1 MVLIAGDSVVGRAL
15 RAIGAGL
22 AVTALL
28 GLLACSP
35 PPVRLGFVGGLSGR
49 VADLGVEARN
59 GATLAVEMRNKTGGI
74 KGRHIELLAEDD
86 RQNPETAAEVVAKLI
101 DLKVDAIIGPTT
113 SAMAMAALPLV
124 NAAGV
129 VMIGPTVSTRQLNG
143 IDDHFFRVVAS
154 TDANARANADY
165 HYQRLGLRRASA
177 AYDLNNKAYSQSWLD
192 DYAAEFTRLGGEVVD
207 RVGFASNASV
217 RFPELAHALLASQPD
232 VVLIVANSVDAAM
245 LCQHLRQLDPGVRI
259 ATSEWA
265 ATEQLIEL
273 GGSTV
278 EEIIVAQLFDR
289 HSTLPSSVEF
299 NRNYLAR
306 FGKASGFGG
315 LTAFDATNVALDAI
329 AAQKRGQ
336 TLKQALLAQK
346 TFAGV
351 QGPLVFDD
359 YGDTWRMTYLTTIR
373 HGQFV
378 RLP

>member
-1 MVLIAGDSVVGRAL
+1 LIVGDLVVGRVL
-15 RAIGAGL
+15 RIIGAGL
-22 AVTALL
+22 AVAAVL
-28 GLLACSP
+28 GLLSCSPP

-59 GATLAVEMRNKTGGI
+59 GATLAVEMRNKTGGVN
-74 KGRHIELLAEDD
+74 GRHIELLAEDD
-86 RQNPETAAEVVAKLI
+86 RQDPEVAAAVVGKLI
-101 DLKVDAIIGPTT
+101 DLKVDAIVGPTT

-129 VMIGPTVSTRQLNG
+129 VMIAPTVSTRQLSG

-154 TDANARANADY
+154 TDANAHANADY
-165 HYQRLGLRRASA
+165 HYQRLGLRRVSA
-177 AYDLNNKAYSQSWLD
+177 AYDLNNQSYTQSWLD
-192 DYAAEFTRLGGEVVD
+192 EYQAEFVRQGGEVVD
-207 RVGFASNASV
+207 RVGFASSASV
-217 RFPELAHALLASQPD
+217 RFPELAQALLASKPD
-232 VVLIVANSVDAAM
+232 TVLIVANSVDAAM
-245 LCQHLRQLDPGVRI
+245 LCQHLRRLDPAVAI

-273 GGSTV
+273 GGNAV
-278 EEIIVAQLFDR
+278 EGLFVAQLFDR
-289 HSTLPSSVEF
+289 HSTLPASLEF

-306 FGKASGFGG
+306 FGKASGYGG

-336 TLKQALLAQK
+336 TLKQALLARK

-351 QGPLVFDD
+351 QGPLTFDD
-359 YGDTWRMTYLTTIR
+359 YGDTRRMTYLTTIR
-373 HGQFV
+373 NGQFV